1 MTILNTKQR
10 LTVLWLALGLTLGSG
25 IIGTQIGFDIVPA
38 TYACGSGAGG
48 GC

>member
-10 LTVLWLALGLTLGSG
+10 LALIWLAITLTFGSG
-25 IIGTQIGFDIVPA
+25 IITHQIGFDTTPA
-38 TYACGSGAGG
+38 AYACGSGQGG